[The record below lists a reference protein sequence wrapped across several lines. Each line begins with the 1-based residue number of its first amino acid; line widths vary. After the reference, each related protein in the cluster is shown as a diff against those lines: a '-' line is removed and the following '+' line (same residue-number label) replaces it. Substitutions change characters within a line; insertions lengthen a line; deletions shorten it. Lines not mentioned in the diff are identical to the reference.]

1 MPDIQ
6 EQLRTAQAR
15 VKTLAGKRDQLNR
28 EVGVE
33 EQKLKQ
39 VHDNLRA
46 LNISTPERLSVE
58 ELKKLAE
65 DTQLELEKN
74 LSSLLT
80 SLENGESLLKDY
92 EQFQQAQ

>member
-1 MPDIQ
+1 
-6 EQLRTAQAR
+6 
-15 VKTLAGKRDQLNR
+15 
-28 EVGVE
+28 
-33 EQKLKQ
+33 
-39 VHDNLRA
+39 
-46 LNISTPERLSVE
+46 VE

-74 LSSLLT
+74 LSSLMA

>member
-15 VKTLAGKRDQLNR
+15 VKALAGKRDQLNR

-46 LNISTPERLSVE
+46 LNVTNPESLSVE
-58 ELKKLAE
+58 ALKKLAE
-65 DTQLELEKN
+65 DTQSELEVN
-74 LSSLLT
+74 LSNLMT
-80 SLENGESLLKDY
+80 SLENGESLLRDY

>member
-46 LNISTPERLSVE
+46 LNISNPERLSVE
-58 ELKKLAE
+58 ELKKLTE

-74 LSSLLT
+74 LSSLMA

>member
-46 LNISTPERLSVE
+46 LNISNPERLSVE
-58 ELKKLAE
+58 ELRKLAE

-74 LSSLLT
+74 LSSLMA